1 MNRLDYL
8 HIGWE
13 YFSNSFVHL
22 SNISFCVH
30 FKHVIRI
37 RYCTCS
43 STNGDRFFRKGFHC
57 FFRSCPVP
65 WSVVPGPVLGPVFG
79 PIPGPVPVPGPGPVP
94 GPVPGPGRS
103 CPWFCSR
110 TSLVLVGPVPDPH
123 PVPGSVPVR
132 PWSWSVLSLIL
143 SLVAIPFPCP
153 CPTYRVLKCT
163 LHALNCT
170 SRSCLVAGY
179 SELYQLQILT
189 PSFALN
195 ITMMI

>member
-103 CPWFCSR
+103 CPWSLSR
-110 TSLVLVGPVPDPH
+110 PWSC
-123 PVPGSVPVR
+123 
-132 PWSWSVLSLIL
+132 PWSWSVLSLVLFPYVPGPGRSCPWSCPWSL
-143 SLVAIPFPCP
+143 SHVPVLVLPIGFWNV
-153 CPTYRVLKCT
+153 RCT
-163 LHALNCT
+163 LWIVHPGHAW
-170 SRSCLVAGY
+170 
-179 SELYQLQILT
+179 
-189 PSFALN
+189 
-195 ITMMI
+195 